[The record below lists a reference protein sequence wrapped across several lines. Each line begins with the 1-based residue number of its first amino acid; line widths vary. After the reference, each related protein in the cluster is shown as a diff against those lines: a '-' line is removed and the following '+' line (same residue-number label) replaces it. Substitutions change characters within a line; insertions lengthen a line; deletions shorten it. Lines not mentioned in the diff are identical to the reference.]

1 MDSKLEA
8 GARGQRWM
16 SSKSVKPHHV
26 LGLLLMLGC
35 WSLPF
40 ISNDGLLLGVYASM
54 FFVYALACRNLAS
67 VSLPTLLGLA
77 LAIRL
82 GLVWHD
88 PVLSD
93 DLFRYV
99 WEGRVWLAGHN
110 PFVESPSST
119 ALEVLRDSV
128 IWPRINHPEVPTIYP
143 PAAQALFALNA
154 LLGGGPILLRLI
166 FIVIEFGCVAAVIK
180 ISRPSV
186 SALGMYLLNPLV
198 IVESAWSGHIDVVAV
213 GFLAVGIL
221 LWETGRR
228 TSSAFFG
235 LSIATKFLGVIGL
248 ACVAFAPLRKDES
261 WGARIRTLV
270 LTGVVV
276 VLCYAPC
283 VPERPADLFSGFT
296 TYAATWRSNDGF
308 FRLWNNVA
316 EASMASTSS
325 SGDRILVHLDGLDF
339 LATRLHWTKAWEGRE
354 IPNTTFAQDQIAQ
367 FLGKA
372 LGAGFVMSVFFF
384 AVWVIRDPWQGFGVT
399 MFALLLAAP
408 TVHPWYVLWLVP
420 FALRDRRG
428 WSHGALV
435 FSGLVLIG
443 YLAWLSD
450 RQGGEWLVPWWAAV
464 VEFGVVCALALG
476 LPRLCLRQR
485 E

>member
-1 MDSKLEA
+1 VA
-8 GARGQRWM
+8 P
-16 SSKSVKPHHV
+16 KPGKP
-26 LGLLLMLGC
+26 LYTFGLLLILGC
-35 WSLPF
+35 WALPF
-40 ISNDGLLLGVYASM
+40 ITNDGLLLGVYASL
-54 FFVYALACRNLAS
+54 FFVYALTCRNLDS
-67 VSLPTLLGLA
+67 LSLPALLGLA
-77 LAIRL
+77 LTLRL

-110 PFVESPSST
+110 PFVESPSSIT
-119 ALEVLRDSV
+119 LEALRDTV

-143 PAAQALFALNA
+143 PAAQAIFALNA
-154 LLGGGPILLRLI
+154 LLGGGPVLLRLI
-166 FIVIEFGCVAAVIK
+166 FVAIEFGCVAAVIK
-180 ISRPSV
+180 IAKPSTSV
-186 SALGMYLLNPLV
+186 LGLYLLNPLV

-221 LWETGRR
+221 LWEKGRGI
-228 TSSAFFG
+228 SSVFFG

-248 ACVAFAPLRKDES
+248 ACVAFAPLREHES

-270 LTGVVV
+270 LTGLVVGLFYV
-276 VLCYAPC
+276 PC

-296 TYAATWRSNDGF
+296 TYAATWRSNDGL
-308 FRLWNNVA
+308 FRLWTHVA
-316 EASMASTSS
+316 EATMSS
-325 SGDRILVHLDGLDF
+325 ESSDGEKVLVHLDGLDSM
-339 LATRLHWTKAWEGRE
+339 ATQLHWTKTWEGRE
-354 IPNTTFAQDQIAQ
+354 LPNTTFAQDQISQ

-372 LGAGFVMSVFFF
+372 VGAGFVISVFFF

-408 TVHPWYVLWLVP
+408 TVHPWYVVWLIP
-420 FALRDRRG
+420 FALRYPRG
-428 WSHGALV
+428 WSQGALA

-450 RQGGEWLVPWWAAV
+450 RQAGEWLVPWWAAL

-476 LPRLCLRQR
+476 LPRLRLRQR